1 MKKNVQAI
9 ICNTN
14 FPNSVDLFI
23 DRMNKEK
30 ILSIC
35 TIEDKSQTGIWTL
48 PKWMKKDDIVFFY
61 YAQNAKYNINKIEK
75 ELIEKKL
82 MCSKY
87 KKQIDKARE
96 LYEKYG
102 GKIYGIAQVKSTPFY
117 TEGRAVPESKLR
129 YLADIKKYHLLKNPI
144 DKSSFDKKI
153 QIKRQGAFTTV
164 GSEEY
169 KLLFNLLD
177 ENTKDRFADYN
188 ICPFPYSKTTLKNYL
203 SLNQKYN
210 RNYQDEASFR
220 SYFVDYL
227 LKDLS
232 DDRVLFSE
240 CRCRKDG
247 KTNYIDN
254 VIKVNGIYIPVEV
267 KLNINAERDICSQVS
282 KYCKVDDV
290 WTSESI
296 DLKKKYHNNKC
307 MIIDNTNGIYLFD
320 SSLRG
325 DKKIRILVDIEDI
338 NSKSIISRIKRII
351 SKETKNIRY

>member
-14 FPNSVDLFI
+14 FPNTIDLFI
-23 DRMNKEK
+23 NRINKEM

-35 TIEDKSQTGIWTL
+35 AVEDKSQTGAWTL

-61 YAQNAKYNINKIEK
+61 YAQKAKYNINKIEK
-75 ELIEKKL
+75 ELVDKKL

-102 GKIYGIAQVKSTPFY
+102 GKIFGIAQVKSAPFY

-129 YLADIKKYHLLKNPI
+129 YLAKIKKFHLLKNPI
-144 DKSSFDKKI
+144 DKSRFDKKI
-153 QIKRQGAFTTV
+153 QIIRQGTFTTI

-169 KLLFNLLD
+169 KLLFNMLD

-188 ICPFPYSKTTLKNYL
+188 ICPFPYSKITLKNYL

-232 DDRVLFSE
+232 DDRVIFSE
-240 CRCRKDG
+240 CRCRKGG

-254 VIKVNGIYIPVEV
+254 VIKINGVYIPVEV
-267 KLNINAERDICSQVS
+267 KLNINAERDICDQVS

-290 WTSESI
+290 WTSEDI
-296 DLKKKYHNNKC
+296 DLKKQYHNKKC
-307 MIIDNTNGIYLFD
+307 LIIDNINGIYVYD
-320 SSLRG
+320 S
-325 DKKIRILVDIEDI
+325 KIKSKIKQIMSIDGI
-338 NSKSIISRIKRII
+338 NTKANIYVLKRKIINEFEK
-351 SKETKNIRY
+351 